1 MPKKVLIIGGGL
13 GGLATAWALSRTP
26 ALQAAF
32 SVTVV
37 QPGGRLGGKCASGR
51 EATTGRILE
60 HGLHMLMGW
69 YDTAF
74 YVLREVYGA
83 RASTLPPAYPLALD
97 AFEPIDRVAFGR
109 PGTVDRWSLPF
120 PSRPGVPGDQPA
132 GHPSLRDLLFG
143 AIDGLF
149 ARVGL
154 PVPPGLALLALDK
167 VAEEIEKLVDALG
180 RLALPPGEAFQLR
193 TLADLMAAITQ
204 GIGRDRLLT
213 QPVETINHWDFRAW
227 LAFHGARRDTV
238 DSALVKGLYDLV
250 FAYPDG
256 DEGNPQVE
264 AGSMLMAALQMG
276 VSYKG
281 APVWRM
287 RGGMGEIAIS
297 PIYEVLKARGVQF
310 SFFHRARELKLDATG
325 AFIDQVVVDRQA
337 DLAPGVTAYQPL
349 VDRPAPTG
357 NLRCWLEEP
366 DWTQLQGTPVSRQD
380 LERGGPVVGTVTLQ
394 RGLDYDIVVGATPY
408 MSPLYA
414 PLEAASPEWRLMRA
428 TMRSVATQSAQLWT
442 TQTLQAMGWTSR
454 EVVHSGFIPPFSS
467 WADMSHLLP
476 IEASTSPAPPRGCI
490 YLCGV
495 TPTPVKSAHIHAEW
509 SDWLDAHC
517 GRLWPSAEEPSG
529 FRYSLLEGGSLA
541 GQYLRIND
549 VDSERYVLSVPGSSR
564 TRIAP
569 GLAHFSDFY
578 VAGDWVKSRIN
589 GGSAECAFE
598 SGLDCADAILA
609 ASGIATP
616 PYPAVP

>member
-32 SVTVV
+32 SVTVL
-37 QPGGRLGGKCASGR
+37 QPGGRLGGKCGSGR
-51 EATTGRILE
+51 EATSGRILE

-74 YVLREVYGA
+74 YVLRDVYGA
-83 RASTLPPAYPLALD
+83 RASTLSPAYPQALD

-109 PGTVDRWSLPF
+109 PGTLDRWSLPF
-120 PSRPGVPGDQPA
+120 PARPGVPGDQPA
-132 GHPSLRDLLFG
+132 GDPSLRDLLFG

-149 ARVGL
+149 VRIGL
-154 PVPPGLALLALDK
+154 PVPPGLAFMALDQ
-167 VAEEIEKLVDALG
+167 VAGELERLVEAVG
-180 RLALPPGEAFQLR
+180 RLALPPQDAYALA
-193 TLADLMAAITQ
+193 TLSDLMAAITH
-204 GIGRDRLLT
+204 GIHRDQLLT
-213 QPVETINHWDFRAW
+213 QPVERINHWDFRAW
-227 LAFHGARRDTV
+227 LSYHGARRDTV
-238 DSALVKGLYDLV
+238 DSAVVKGLYDLV

-287 RGGMGEIAIS
+287 KGGMGEVAIA
-297 PIYEVLKARGVQF
+297 PLYEVLKDRGVQF
-310 SFFHRARELKLDATG
+310 LFFHRARELKLDATQTQVE
-325 AFIDQVVVDRQA
+325 QVVVDRQA
-337 DLAPGVTAYQPL
+337 DLAPGVTEYQPL

-357 NLRCWLEEP
+357 NLRCWLEDP
-366 DWTQLQGTPVSRQD
+366 DWSQLQGAAVSRQE
-380 LERGGPVVGTVTLQ
+380 LERGGPVVGTVTWQ
-394 RGLDYDIVVGATPY
+394 RGTDYDIVVGATPF
-408 MSPLYA
+408 MSPLYT
-414 PLEAASPEWRLMRA
+414 PLDDANDDWKLMRA
-428 TMRSVATQSAQLWT
+428 TMRSVATQCAQLWT
-442 TQTLQAMGWTSR
+442 MQTVQAMGWTSR

-476 IEASTSPAPPRGCI
+476 IEGSPSPAPPRGCI

-495 TPTPVKSAHIHAEW
+495 TPTPVDSAHINAEW

-517 GRLWPSAEEPSG
+517 GRLWPATEVASG
-529 FRYSLLEGGSLA
+529 FRYELLEGGDLA
-541 GQYLRIND
+541 HQYLRIND

-569 GLAHFSDFY
+569 GHTHFTDFY
-578 VAGDWVKSRIN
+578 VAGDWVKGRIN

-609 ASGIATP
+609 ASGIARP
-616 PYPAVP
+616 PYPPVP